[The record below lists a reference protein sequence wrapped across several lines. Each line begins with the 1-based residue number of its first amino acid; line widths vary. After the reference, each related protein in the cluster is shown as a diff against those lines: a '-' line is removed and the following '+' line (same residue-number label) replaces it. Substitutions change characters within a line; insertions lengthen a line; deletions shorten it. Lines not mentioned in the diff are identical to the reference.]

1 MRPIYLELEGFS
13 VYRSKVDVDLRKLAE
28 SDVAFFSLTGA
39 TGSGKSSLIDA
50 MIFALYGRIPRL
62 GARAVAPVISSGADR
77 ARVRLDFEIDGEVY
91 TAVRLAQRGGS
102 GGASVKEARLQHGDR
117 VLSSGAD
124 NVTRAVEDLLN
135 LGFDDFTRTVV
146 LPQGEFARFLNAT
159 SGERQSLLRGLLG
172 LDVYGKVRQLAT
184 NRQAVAE
191 ALVENARHKLD
202 EIEVPT
208 PEAMESLKTRLE
220 KLESLERV
228 VAEAERGM
236 VALEKE
242 GDAAE
247 ADVNRLGES
256 VARLECLKVPDRL
269 EELAGMVGEA
279 LARVGESEDAVKE
292 SIERV
297 KAIETAMAAL
307 PEPES
312 IARDLANHKT
322 LQEVEARIAEIDLEK
337 VRTHLATAET
347 GWAGVREEHDRL
359 RQDRDALRMSH
370 SAHALA
376 ATLTDGEACPVCQQE
391 VTALPQVTA
400 PPGMKEIEDQL
411 VTATARLGET
421 EAAMTQARAAAT
433 GLETTH
439 ADLMARRDEL
449 IGHLTGVSNGEELEQ
464 LEARH
469 NELRAEL
476 VEARAETEKVE
487 SALESA
493 KRGYEDLA
501 SDQRQMSKLLR
512 AAQQTVADLGP
523 PISESDDVVVEWKE
537 LLAWRDETLTR
548 VLSEHTGAV
557 ERSVEIKATLERSR
571 SDLIAR
577 LETVGLAAADSF
589 QAALA
594 AETERARNT
603 LAGQRQALDEVESLD
618 AAIEEGA
625 VAASVAKSLA
635 DHLRAGRFEQ
645 WIMAG
650 ALEALVAGANGLLAE
665 LSDRGYSLH
674 SEEGAF
680 SIVDH
685 RNADQVRPVSTL
697 SGGETF
703 LVSLAL
709 ALSLAETHASEGDA
723 RLDAVI
729 LDEGFGTLDDETLD
743 TAASVLEELARNR
756 GLMVGVISH
765 VKELAERATV
775 RFEVTRGPKGSTV
788 SELT

>member
-1 MRPIYLELEGFS
+1 MYIQLEGFS
-13 VYRSKVDVDLRKLAE
+13 VYRSKVDVNLRGLAQ

-39 TGSGKSSLIDA
+39 TGSGKSSLVDA

-62 GARAVAPVISSGADR
+62 GGRAVAPVISAGADR
-77 ARVRLDFEIDGEVY
+77 ARVRLDFEVDGEVY
-91 TAVRLAQRGGS
+91 TAVRLAQRSGR
-102 GGASVKEARLQHGDR
+102 GGASVKEARLQKDDQ
-117 VLSSGAD
+117 VLSDGAD

-159 SGERQSLLRGLLG
+159 SGERQSLLRGLLE
-172 LDVYGKVRQLAT
+172 LEVYGEVRQLAT
-184 NRQAVAE
+184 NRQAAAE
-191 ALVENARHKLD
+191 ALAESAQQKLGQID
-202 EIEVPT
+202 IPT
-208 PEAMESLKTRLE
+208 AEAMDSLQMRLE
-220 KLESLERV
+220 ELESLEKV

-247 ADVNRLGES
+247 ADVTRLGGS
-256 VARLECLKVPDRL
+256 VARLEGLEAPDRL
-269 EELAGMVGEA
+269 EELAGLVGEA
-279 LARVGESEDAVKE
+279 LARVDESEDGVKE
-292 SIERV
+292 SMGRV

-312 IARDLANHKT
+312 IARDLANHET
-322 LQEVEARIAEIDLEK
+322 LQQVEARIAELDLETA
-337 VRTHLATAET
+337 RTHLAVTET
-347 GWAGVREEHDRL
+347 GWAEAREDHDRL
-359 RQDRDALRMSH
+359 REDRDALRMSH

-376 ATLTDGEACPVCQQE
+376 GTLTAGEACPVCQQE
-391 VTALPQVTA
+391 VAALPEVTA
-400 PPGMKEIEDQL
+400 PPEMTEAEFQL
-411 VTATARLGET
+411 VTAAARLGEA

-439 ADLMARRDEL
+439 AGLMAQRDEL
-449 IGHLTGVSNGEELEQ
+449 TGHLSGVSGREELEQ

-469 NELRAEL
+469 TELRAEL
-476 VEARAETEKVE
+476 VEARAGTEKIE

-493 KRGYEDLA
+493 KRDYEDLA
-501 SDQRQMSKLLR
+501 SDQRQMSKQLR
-512 AAQQTVADLGP
+512 AAQQTIADLGP

-557 ERSVEIKATLERSR
+557 ERSAEIRATLERSR
-571 SDLIAR
+571 SDLIIR

-589 QAALA
+589 QSALA
-594 AETERARNT
+594 AEAERARNT
-603 LAGQRQALDEVESLD
+603 LAGQRHALDEVESLH

-625 VAASVAKSLA
+625 VTASVAKSLA

-650 ALEALVAGANGLLAE
+650 ALESLVVGANGLLAE

-674 SEEGAF
+674 SEDGVF
-680 SIVDH
+680 SIIDH
-685 RNADQVRPVSTL
+685 RNADQLRPVSTL

-743 TAASVLEELARNR
+743 VVASVLEELARNR
-756 GLMVGVISH
+756 GLMVGVITH

-788 SELT
+788 SELK